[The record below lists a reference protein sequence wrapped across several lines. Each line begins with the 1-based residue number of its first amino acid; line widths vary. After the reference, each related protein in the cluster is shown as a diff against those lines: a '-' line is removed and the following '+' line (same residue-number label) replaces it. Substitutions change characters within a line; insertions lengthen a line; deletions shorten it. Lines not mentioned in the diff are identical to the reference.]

1 MKVKGLSI
9 KDIMNIDLNTFN
21 NLKESDLRAF
31 TSRLVSAGNKRI
43 RRLSQKGLNSPALQG
58 LGKDKYFSTILPK
71 DVNKQNRVNKL
82 RNIFSEVRRFLTRET
97 STISGFKSYSKRTMQ
112 RIASELNISE
122 KELKSK
128 LDVNRLFELHH
139 KAQDKGLI
147 SSYRHSAGSLQG
159 RDVIAEILIDNP
171 NADNDTIINWLE
183 EQYEDLNADQ
193 EESEDE
199 TKETRLP

>member
-1 MKVKGLSI
+1 MNVKGLKI
-9 KDIMNIDLNTFN
+9 KDIMNIDLDTFN
-21 NLKESDLRAF
+21 NLKESELRAY
-31 TSRLVSAGNKRI
+31 TSRLVSASNKRI
-43 RRLSQKGLNSPALQG
+43 RRLIESGYNSPALQG
-58 LGKDKYFSTILPK
+58 LGKDKKFSTILPK
-71 DVNKQNRVNKL
+71 DVSKENRVNKL
-82 RNIFSEVRRFLTRET
+82 RHIFSEVRRFLTRET
-97 STISGFKSYSKRTMQ
+97 STIGGFKDYSERTMD
-112 RIASELNISE
+112 RIASELNMT
-122 KELKSK
+122 KDDLKSK

-139 KAQDKGLI
+139 KAQKKGLI

-171 NADNDTIINWLE
+171 NADTNTIMNWLE

>member
-1 MKVKGLSI
+1 MNVKGLKI
-9 KDIMNIDLNTFN
+9 KDIMNIDLDTFN
-21 NLKESDLRAF
+21 NLKESELRAY
-31 TSRLVSAGNKRI
+31 TSRLVSASNKRI
-43 RRLSQKGLNSPALQG
+43 RRLVESGYNSPALQG
-58 LGKDKYFSTILPK
+58 LGKDKKFSTILPK
-71 DVNKQNRVNKL
+71 DVNKENRVNKL
-82 RNIFSEVRRFLTRET
+82 RHIFSEVRRFLTRET
-97 STISGFKSYSKRTMQ
+97 STIGGFKDYSERTMD
-112 RIASELNISE
+112 RIASELRMT
-122 KELKSK
+122 KDDLKSK